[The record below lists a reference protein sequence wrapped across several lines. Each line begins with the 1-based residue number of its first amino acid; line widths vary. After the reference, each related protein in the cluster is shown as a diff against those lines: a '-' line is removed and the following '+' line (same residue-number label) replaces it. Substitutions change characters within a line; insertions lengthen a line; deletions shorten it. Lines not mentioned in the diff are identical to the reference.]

1 MLRCLAALA
10 MLAAA
15 PGARAFTVPVGSL
28 ASPVKTLHSSCN
40 GRMASPALRSRKPSA
55 LSLRAQSNNDPMRPR
70 EPGLSPL
77 SGGGFSSKGE
87 PTFQIRGF
95 SLANFTLFAGL
106 FITFYS
112 FYQYFSNQNSLT
124 SLGFVYGLPIA
135 LGGFALK
142 YAEILPVP
150 VDSNEK
156 GDAIFEAKGS
166 EILKKVVK
174 DVTRHRYGD
183 DAHLDSSLEKLGLVV
198 EGKGFP
204 QMQKITMREEFGE
217 LAFTMQFQSKDTP
230 FTTWADPQRIRK
242 YESFFG
248 GLNAEVIKVSKEER
262 LVAIKLTTGEARRG
276 KGSMTADSTVSTGGG
291 VKMEAEVSAPAAKE
305 EKKVMEI

>member
-1 MLRCLAALA
+1 MGIQDTMVRVSVAAA
-10 MLAAA
+10 MLVAA
-15 PGARAFTVPVGSL
+15 PGAMGFTAPVGSL
-28 ASPVKTLHSSCN
+28 ASPVSTLRASSCN
-40 GRMASPALRSRKPSA
+40 GRMALPHLRSARQASGII
-55 LSLRAQSNNDPMRPR
+55 SLRAQDGPR

-87 PTFQIRGF
+87 PPSWAQIRGF
-95 SLANFTLFAGL
+95 SLANFTLSLGL

-156 GDAIFEAKGS
+156 GDAIFEAKGN

-276 KGSMTADSTVSTGGG
+276 KGSMTADSTVSTG
-291 VKMEAEVSAPAAKE
+291 
-305 EKKVMEI
+305 